1 MNETAMYVF
10 NIVGVA
16 FILFAIGYVLYIK
29 VADYLQVRRI
39 LKKRSQLLAKRN
51 YYEKVRERNIE
62 KNKMNAIKH
71 EIQKQILTKEI
82 LNRNNTNNY

>member
-1 MNETAMYVF
+1 MNEAVMYVF

-16 FILFAIGYVLYIK
+16 FVLFAIGYALYIK
-29 VADYLQVRRI
+29 ISDYFQVRKI
-39 LKKRSQLLAKRN
+39 LKRRSQLLAKRA
-51 YYEKVRERNIE
+51 YYEKVRERNIK

-82 LNRNNTNNY
+82 LNRNNINNH